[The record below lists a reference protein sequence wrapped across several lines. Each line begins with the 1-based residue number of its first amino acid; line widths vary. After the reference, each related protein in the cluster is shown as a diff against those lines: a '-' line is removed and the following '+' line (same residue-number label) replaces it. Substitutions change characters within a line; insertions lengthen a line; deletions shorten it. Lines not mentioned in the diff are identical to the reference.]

1 VNLALFASRLDD
13 LFDVARFDET
23 GGWDFAL
30 SETETADLLRV
41 AGPAFAARFNGL
53 LCAPEPDRQDIER
66 VYLLVFPEASLVDRV
81 LAEQRRL
88 GDPGAVV
95 VTHHP
100 CDMET
105 RGRGFL
111 AIPAAQLR
119 ALRATKTALYVL
131 HAPLDC
137 HPAISTSG
145 AIADGLG
152 LRRVGTFAPYYAG
165 DAGVIAEQPP
175 EPFAAFAAR
184 VQRLC
189 ELPQLDPEQIRFAGR
204 LVARV
209 AIVAGGGDDPA
220 DLARAEALGA
230 DTYLA
235 GHWWTPHPGDWSD
248 RNRAALRDL
257 LPNCRMNLLGAS
269 HDGSE
274 LVVFRDRLAPLF
286 AGWGLDVTL
295 LRQDDHWR

>member
-1 VNLALFASRLDD
+1 VNLAAFAGRLDD
-13 LFDVARFDET
+13 LFAVDRFDET

-30 SETETADLLRV
+30 SERESADLLRV

-53 LCAPEPDRQDIER
+53 LCSTDPVRHEVAR
-66 VYLLVFPEASLVDRV
+66 VYLLVFPEASLVAKV
-81 LAEQRRL
+81 IAEQRRL
-88 GDPGAVV
+88 GNRGAVI

-105 RGRGFL
+105 SGRGFV
-111 AIPAAQLR
+111 AIPPSQLD
-119 ALRATKTALYVL
+119 ALIACNTAVYVL

-137 HPAISTSG
+137 HPDVSTSS

-152 LRRVGTFAPYYAG
+152 LRRVGSFAPYYAG
-165 DAGVIAEQPP
+165 DAGVIAEQAP
-175 EPFAAFAAR
+175 EPFGAFVAR

-189 ELPQLDPEQIRFAGR
+189 ELPRLDPEQIRYAGR
-204 LVARV
+204 PVARV
-209 AIVAGGGDDPA
+209 AIVAGGGDDLD
-220 DLARAEALGA
+220 DLAQAESLGA

-235 GHWWTPHPGDWSD
+235 GHWWTPHPGEWSD
-248 RNRAALRDL
+248 KNRAALRDL
-257 LPNCRMNLLGAS
+257 LPHLGMNLLGAS

-286 AGWGLDVTL
+286 AGWGLAVTL
-295 LRQDDHWR
+295 LRQPDHWR

>member
-1 VNLALFASRLDD
+1 VNLATFASRLDD
-13 LFDVARFDET
+13 LFAVARFDEI

-30 SETETADLLRV
+30 SEVETADLLRV
-41 AGPAFAARFNGL
+41 AGPEFAAHFNGL
-53 LCAPEPDRQDIER
+53 LCSPDPDRQEAER
-66 VYLLVFPEASLVDRV
+66 VYLLVFPETSLVDRV
-81 LAEQRRL
+81 VAEQRRL
-88 GDPGAVV
+88 GSPGAVV

-105 RGRGFL
+105 KGRGFL
-111 AIPAAQLR
+111 AIPPEQLQ
-119 ALRATKTALYVL
+119 ALIACNTAIYVL

-137 HPAISTSG
+137 HPEISTSG

-165 DAGVIAEQPP
+165 DAGVIAEQAP
-175 EPFAAFAAR
+175 EPFGAFAAR

-189 ELPQLDPEQIRFAGR
+189 ELPRLDPEQVRFAGR
-204 LVARV
+204 PVSRV
-209 AIVAGGGDDPA
+209 AIVAGGGDDLK
-220 DLARAEALGA
+220 DLAQAEALGA

-235 GHWWTPHPGDWSD
+235 GHWWTPHPGVWSD
-248 RNRAALRDL
+248 RNRAAFRDA
-257 LPNCRMNLLGAS
+257 LPNCGMNLLGAS

-274 LVVFRDRLAPLF
+274 LVVFRDWLSPLF
-286 AGWGLDVTL
+286 AAWGLDVTL